1 MTTNDQVAQLS
12 TEVKAEQAAEVRS
25 LKANGNSLAA
35 YYAGSAVASVQK
47 HYKRGAVRMLR
58 AK

>member
-1 MTTNDQVAQLS
+1 MTIDKLS
-12 TEVKAEQAAEVRS
+12 SDLKAEQAAEVRDM
-25 LKANGNSLAA
+25 KASGNLLAA

-47 HYKRGAVRMLR
+47 HYKRGAVRTLK